1 MRSIF
6 FPIYVWLI
14 EPAACYETET
24 QITVSDHDK
33 ATCYFRGLLETASS
47 TASFGRTSP
56 RGRILTNTSKFV
68 KVIASVE
75 CDVGILAILT
85 GA

>member
-6 FPIYVWLI
+6 FPINVWLI

-24 QITVSDHDK
+24 QITVSDHDIK
-33 ATCYFRGLLETASS
+33 QLLETASS
-47 TASFGRTSP
+47 SASFGRTSP

-75 CDVGILAILT
+75 CDLGILAILT